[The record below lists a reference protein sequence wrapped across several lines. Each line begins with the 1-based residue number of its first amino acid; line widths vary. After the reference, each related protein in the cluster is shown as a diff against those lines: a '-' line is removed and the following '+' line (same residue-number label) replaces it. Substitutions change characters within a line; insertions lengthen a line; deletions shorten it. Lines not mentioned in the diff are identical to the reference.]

1 MLRTTLQR
9 LTALTAA
16 SAAVIVALAGPSLL
30 TAAQAATLESDIRQQ
45 IERINTQVE
54 DKKRD
59 MNALSSRIDGYK
71 NLIMQKRDEGA
82 VLEDQIN
89 LLETRITRT
98 QLSIDVT
105 KQEVEKLELELQAL
119 DLRIG
124 EKETQMGRSRAMM
137 SGLSRKLY
145 RAQFNR
151 SAFEVLLAHD
161 TFSEFFDE
169 IRAMSD
175 MQNGMNR
182 ALAELKGLHAALAD
196 ERSNRSLAQD
206 ALAAKQQELVEEREQ
221 LEDDR
226 GLKNAVLVETE
237 SSELRYR
244 YLLAELQREQQE
256 ADADID
262 RLEKALREKI
272 DVADRLGGG
281 DTVLSWPV
289 EPTRG
294 LSTRFHDPEYPFR
307 YVYEHPGID
316 IRAAQGTP
324 IRAPA
329 SGIVARAKDAGYGY
343 SYVMLLHNNDITT
356 VFGHISKITAKED
369 TFVERGEIIGYS
381 GGAPGTRGAG
391 RMTTGPHLHFEVRKG
406 GIPVDPMGYLVNF

>member
-1 MLRTTLQR
+1 
-9 LTALTAA
+9 
-16 SAAVIVALAGPSLL
+16 
-30 TAAQAATLESDIRQQ
+30 
-45 IERINTQVE
+45 
-54 DKKRD
+54 
-59 MNALSSRIDGYK
+59 
-71 NLIMQKRDEGA
+71 
-82 VLEDQIN
+82 
-89 LLETRITRT
+89 
-98 QLSIDVT
+98 
-105 KQEVEKLELELQAL
+105 
-119 DLRIG
+119 
-124 EKETQMGRSRAMM
+124 
-137 SGLSRKLY
+137 
-145 RAQFNR
+145 
-151 SAFEVLLAHD
+151 
-161 TFSEFFDE
+161 
-169 IRAMSD
+169 MSD

-182 ALAELKGLHAALAD
+182 ALADLKGLHAALAE
-196 ERSNRSLAQD
+196 ERSSRSVAQD

-226 GLKNAVLVETE
+226 SLKNAVLVETE

-256 ADADID
+256 ADADIE

-294 LSTRFHDPEYPFR
+294 ISTRFHDPEYPFR
-307 YVYEHPGID
+307 YVYEHPGLD

-343 SYVMLLHNNDITT
+343 SYIMLLHNNDITT
-356 VFGHISKITAKED
+356 VFGHVSKITAKED
-369 TFVERGEIIGYS
+369 TFVERGEIVGYS

-406 GIPVDPMGYLVNF
+406 GIPVDPMGYLVNL

>member
-1 MLRTTLQR
+1 MRTAAPRQLA
-9 LTALTAA
+9 LLTAA
-16 SAAVIVALAGPSLL
+16 SAALVAAFAWPAVLL
-30 TAAQAATLESDIRQQ
+30 PAQGATLESDIRGQ
-45 IERINTQVE
+45 IEQINKDVA

-59 MNALSSRIDGYK
+59 MNALSSRISGYK
-71 NLIMQKRDEGA
+71 NLILQKREEGA
-82 VLEDQIN
+82 DLKDQID
-89 LLETRITRT
+89 LLETRIART
-98 QLSIDVT
+98 QLSIDIV
-105 KQEVEKLELELQAL
+105 KKEVEGLELEVKAL
-119 DLRIG
+119 DLRIAD
-124 EKETQMGRSRAMM
+124 KETEMERQRALM

-151 SAFEVLLAHD
+151 TAFEILFSHD

-182 ALAELKGLHAALAD
+182 ALASLKDIHAQLAE
-196 ERSNRSLAQD
+196 ERGNRSLAQEQ
-206 ALAAKQQELVEEREQ
+206 LAAKQQELLEEREK

-226 GLKNAVLVETE
+226 SLKNAVLVETE

-256 ADADID
+256 ADEDIE

-289 EPTRG
+289 QPTRG
-294 LSTRFHDPEYPFR
+294 ISTRFHDPEYPFR
-307 YVYEHPGID
+307 YVYEHPGLD
-316 IRAAQGTP
+316 IRAGQGTP

-343 SYVMLLHNNDITT
+343 SYIMVLHNNDIST
-356 VFGHISKITAKED
+356 VFGHVSKISVKED
-369 TFVERGEIIGYS
+369 TFVERGEILGYS
-381 GGAPGTRGAG
+381 GGTPGTPGAG
-391 RMTTGPHLHFEVRKG
+391 RMTTGPHLHFEVRKN
-406 GIPVDPMGYLVNF
+406 GIPVDPMGYLVNL